1 MSPEGKI
8 SNLEFIA
15 ILIANILTNKKS
27 NEKDYDELIER
38 VNDIVDDD
46 FSAWFRSHE
55 CVKRFNSNDKFET
68 IIDNLRDRISK
79 LENIVIYMTCASMGK
94 LEDKEFKN
102 LMLMLEEITLDKSS
116 IKLFNLLQRNK
127 IKEKANANNS

>member
-1 MSPEGKI
+1 MTPDGKI

-38 VNDIVDDD
+38 VDDIVKDD
-46 FSAWFRSHE
+46 FSAWFQSHE
-55 CVKRFNSNDKFET
+55 CVKRFNNNDKFGT

-79 LENIVIYMTCASMGK
+79 LENIVIYMTCASMRK
-94 LEDKEFKN
+94 LNDKEFKN

-116 IKLFNLLQRNK
+116 TKLFDLLQRNK
-127 IKEKANANNS
+127 TKEK